1 LDHPRNEMASDLL
14 NLATAKTG
22 RFKIYLK
29 IYSGYLERM
38 QTQMNPQEV
47 SLTKKSPV
55 LVWVIISP
63 QKLKDTSCLF
73 HAISN
78 QLSRMEKPLKT
89 ASQLCTKVTSFLQNN
104 PTAPNGIHFREFVNH
119 GGWETY
125 LSSMSMD
132 GRWRDP
138 TALHG
143 MVNILCISA
152 AVVSF
157 SLREGSAQYLSK

>member
-1 LDHPRNEMASDLL
+1 MASDLL

-38 QTQMNPQEV
+38 QTEMNPQE
-47 SLTKKSPV
+47 
-55 LVWVIISP
+55 
-63 QKLKDTSCLF
+63 
-73 HAISN
+73 
-78 QLSRMEKPLKT
+78 PLKT

-132 GRWRDP
+132 GRWHDP

-157 SLREGSAQYLSK
+157 SLREEEADFHSIALLAHEDKSHFHSLQQMAAKTIAVVEELQLKCAEGCLPE